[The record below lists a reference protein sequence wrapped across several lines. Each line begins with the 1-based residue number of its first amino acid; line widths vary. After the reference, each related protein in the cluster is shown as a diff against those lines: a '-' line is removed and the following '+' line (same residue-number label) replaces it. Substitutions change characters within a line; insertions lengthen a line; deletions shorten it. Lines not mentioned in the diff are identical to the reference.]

1 MAEAPHDGCALR
13 SLAAARH
20 TPNTPCD
27 RRVSEHHLRQLFK
40 RAGWAVAAAASLD
53 ARGVHVGLQE
63 HYTVLHR
70 CQVRDGLELDS
81 GKVCGRG
88 GSSHS
93 VFVHFVGGSPIRPIS
108 IQHIAICD
116 G

>member
-13 SLAAARH
+13 SHAAARH
-20 TPNTPCD
+20 TPNTPSCD
-27 RRVSEHHLRQLFK
+27 CRVSEHHLRQLFK

-88 GSSHS
+88 GASGHS
-93 VFVHFVGGSPIRPIS
+93 VFAHLVRWWFSSQTSLHYNI
-108 IQHIAICD
+108 
-116 G
+116 